1 MFVLTLDQQYSRRE
15 RDRISELLDR
25 LNARGRRGG
34 VLRKFER
41 TAGDEAQGIVADP
54 AALRDIVLDL
64 VRDDSWHIGVGIGPV
79 DEPLPRS
86 TRAGSGPAFLHAR
99 QAVNKAKSAPHR
111 VSVIGSVG
119 ADDYR
124 AAHVETVLWLLA
136 ATMARRSERGWEV
149 ADMLAQGR
157 SRSEVAATLGISAS
171 AVSQRAQVAGVV
183 EEQRGREL
191 LVALLAEAD
200 R

>member
-1 MFVLTLDQQYSRRE
+1 
-15 RDRISELLDR
+15 
-25 LNARGRRGG
+25 

-64 VRDDSWHIGVGIGPV
+64 VRDASWHIGVGIGPV

-119 ADDYR
+119 DDDYR

-136 ATMARRSERGWEV
+136 AIMARRSERGWEV
-149 ADMLAQGR
+149 ADMLTQGR
-157 SRSEVAATLGISAS
+157 SRSEVAAALGISAS

>member
-15 RDRISELLDR
+15 QDRISELLER

-41 TAGDEAQGIVADP
+41 TAGDEAQGIVAEP
-54 AALRDIVLDL
+54 AAVRDIVLDL
-64 VRDDSWHIGVGIGPV
+64 VRDDAWHIGVGIGPV

-86 TRAGSGPAFLHAR
+86 TRAGSGPAFLRAR

-111 VSVIGSVG
+111 VSVIGFVG
-119 ADDYR
+119 DDDYR

-157 SRSEVAATLGISAS
+157 SRSEVAAALGISPS

>member
-15 RDRISELLDR
+15 RDRISELLNR

-64 VRDDSWHIGVGIGPV
+64 VRDGSWHIGVGIGPV

-86 TRAGSGPAFLHAR
+86 TRAGSGPAFLNAR

-111 VSVIGSVG
+111 ISVIGSVG

-149 ADMLAQGR
+149 SDMLAQGR
-157 SRSEVAATLGISAS
+157 SRSEVAAALGISAS